1 MPASGYKIV
10 NGQQM
15 PIKRGQKGYSKIH
28 RAYSLKK
35 HDGSGEPACSPS
47 RRGSK
52 IQNRT
57 EKKVNPN
64 KIDQLAEALIGNIVE
79 HRGDFSVK
87 DTESFNDILSKNVF
101 NSGFKK
107 VSKQAQNG
115 TSAVFHVRTSKKGK
129 RSNQ

>member
-1 MPASGYKIV
+1 
-10 NGQQM
+10 
-15 PIKRGQKGYSKIH
+15 
-28 RAYSLKK
+28 
-35 HDGSGEPACSPS
+35 
-47 RRGSK
+47 
-52 IQNRT
+52 
-57 EKKVNPN
+57 
-64 KIDQLAEALIGNIVE
+64 LIGNIVE